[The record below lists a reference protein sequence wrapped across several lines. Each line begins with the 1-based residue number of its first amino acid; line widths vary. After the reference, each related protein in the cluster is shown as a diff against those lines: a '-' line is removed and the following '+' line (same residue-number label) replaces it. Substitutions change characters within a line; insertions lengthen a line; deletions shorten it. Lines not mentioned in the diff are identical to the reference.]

1 MKEIESI
8 IIIPQYLRAKLT
20 RIVMEMVIAMPENAN
35 AWLIM
40 SLPKIV
46 QFLDVSL
53 CSQSHYIEVL
63 RCRAIQNWLWI
74 FSLFCAKFFFKKSKK
89 QFLWK
94 RYYATFS
101 ADATI
106 FLKILQ
112 PFFAHENIISKYF
125 PLKDDIM
132 IRFRILLLHE
142 DIKKQASKIAHDQPN
157 FFFSTDNLRKISAI
171 LIISSIKMAP
181 ALLPYIILY
190 RANLCVSFYIYIS
203 ISMHT
208 S

>member
-1 MKEIESI
+1 
-8 IIIPQYLRAKLT
+8 
-20 RIVMEMVIAMPENAN
+20 
-35 AWLIM
+35 
-40 SLPKIV
+40 
-46 QFLDVSL
+46 
-53 CSQSHYIEVL
+53 
-63 RCRAIQNWLWI
+63 
-74 FSLFCAKFFFKKSKK
+74 
-89 QFLWK
+89 
-94 RYYATFS
+94 
-101 ADATI
+101 
-106 FLKILQ
+106 
-112 PFFAHENIISKYF
+112 
-125 PLKDDIM
+125 M

-208 S
+208 SQLNSIELVQKMLEGAYRIERTINLSENSKQFVNPVMPRAESQTTCRTPYLIYIVKNQQCLELVC